1 MPVLR
6 NIGVLATCRGEG
18 GQGEV
23 NEVARAALA
32 WTDDTIQWVGPEHA
46 LPAEYRGWDAM
57 DAGGRLVIPGLVDCH
72 THLAFGGWRADE
84 FTQRLTGR
92 SYQEIAAAGGG
103 ILATVRATH
112 AASEAELIARA
123 AGFLDCMVA
132 LGVTTVECKSGYG
145 LSLDEELKLLRIYK
159 ALQERHAI
167 RVVPTLLAAH
177 ALPPEYCDDRSS
189 YIHLVVDELIPAVVT
204 AGLAEACDVFVENGA
219 FTVDEGRRVL
229 LAGRAVRLAAH
240 VHADQLSASGG
251 ALLAAEVGALSADH
265 LEHVTP
271 AGIRALADASVVAVS
286 LPLATLY
293 LGQRPMPAR
302 DLMSSGVHVA
312 VATDFNPGSAP
323 SYDLPLAMMLAC
335 TLQRMTPAEV
345 LKGATL
351 YAAQAVGRMRDVG
364 SLEVGKKADF
374 AVIDASDP
382 TQWLYHFRPNA
393 CVMTV
398 IGGRVVRVNA

>member
-1 MPVLR
+1 VPVLR
-6 NIGVLATCRGEG
+6 NIGVLATCRGDG
-18 GQGEV
+18 GQGELH
-23 NEVARAALA
+23 NVAHAALA
-32 WTDDTIQWVGPEHA
+32 WSDDTIRWVGPEHA
-46 LPAEYRGWDAM
+46 LPAVYGSWDAI
-57 DAGGRLVIPGLVDCH
+57 DARGRLVVPGLVDCH
-72 THLAFGGWRADE
+72 THLAFGGWRSDE

-103 ILATVRATH
+103 ILATVRATRD
-112 AASEAELIARA
+112 ASEGELIARA
-123 AGFLDCMVA
+123 AGFLDGMVA

-145 LSLDEELKLLRIYK
+145 LSPNEELKLLRIYQ
-159 ALQERHAI
+159 ALQGRHAVRI
-167 RVVPTLLAAH
+167 APTLLAAH
-177 ALPPEYCDDRSS
+177 ALPPEYRDDRSS
-189 YIHLVVDELIPAVVT
+189 YIDLVVDELIPAVAA
-204 AGLAEACDVFVENGA
+204 AGLAEACDVFVEKGA

-229 LAGRAVRLAAH
+229 LAGRAAGLAAR

-251 ALLAAEVGALSADH
+251 ALLAAELGARSADH
-265 LEHVTP
+265 LECVTP
-271 AGIRALADASVVAVS
+271 AGIRALADARVVAVS

-302 DLMSSGVHVA
+302 DLIGAGVHVA

-323 SYDLPLAMMLAC
+323 TYDLPLAMMLAC
-335 TLQRMTPAEV
+335 TLQRMTPAEA

-351 YAAQAVGRMRDVG
+351 YAAQAVGRMHDIG

-398 IGGRVVRVNA
+398 IGGHIAWANA